1 MEHTRKTRLHN
12 MVDECSAEDI
22 LNMYRFAKRNMDI
35 GSFIKLRSLF
45 TRMVEAQ
52 TELGLDGSPKWLT
65 PHEYFSS
72 LLGIYSYYRG
82 KLSLANCE
90 KAIKS
95 LQNVLHHKGCF
106 GYIKT
111 RDYGKTL

>member
-35 GSFIKLRSLF
+35 GSFIKLRSFF

-52 TELGLDGSPKWLT
+52 TELDDYDGSPKWVT

-72 LLGIYSYYRG
+72 LVGISACRG
-82 KLSLANCE
+82 KLSLTNCE
-90 KAIKS
+90 KAIES
-95 LQNVLHHKGCF
+95 LLDVFSQGCF
-106 GYIKT
+106 GYKKNE
-111 RDYGKTL
+111 DYGKTL

>member
-12 MVDECSAEDI
+12 MVDERSAKDI
-22 LNMYRFAKRNMDI
+22 LNIYRFAKRNMDI
-35 GSFIKLRSLF
+35 GSFIELRSLF

-52 TELGLDGSPKWLT
+52 TELDYTGSPKWVT

-72 LLGIYSYYRG
+72 VLGIFSEGRE
-82 KLSLANCE
+82 LSLTNCK

-95 LQNVLHHKGCF
+95 LQNILHHKGCF